1 MPISHVSPSPEF
13 CEYSDVLE
21 IAGYKTTVENTYF
34 DARSQEVCI
43 DLFARDNRY
52 VHTLDILVHSGDLP
66 ANFIPTADWIM
77 AHAPGQVVQD
87 HMLRANRQPHG
98 TPH

>member
-1 MPISHVSPSPEF
+1 MPISHVSPCPEIS
-13 CEYSDVLE
+13 EYSDVLE
-21 IAGYKTTVENTYF
+21 IAGYKTTVENAYY
-34 DARSQEVCI
+34 DATSQEVCI
-43 DLFARDNRY
+43 DLFAIDDRY